1 MKSAMLMS
9 LNMQSGKHGTYDSL
23 ISVPSVFVPYIFF

>member
-23 ISVPSVFVPYIFF
+23 ISVPFISVPYIFL